1 MNECRMTNLLE
12 AFDLEEI
19 RRAAQQVIAA
29 CGDETVWLFEGSMG
43 AGKTTFI
50 KAICQELGVLNMV
63 QSPTFS
69 IVNEY
74 LTDSSETIYHFDC
87 YRLKNVDEA
96 YDIGV
101 EEYLDSGNLCLIE
114 WPDKIEELLPEKFI
128 KISITQLSNGKR
140 SIVLLHNN

>member
-1 MNECRMTNLLE
+1 MNVAIIE
-12 AFDLEEI
+12 AFDLQEI
-19 RRAAQQVIAA
+19 REVARDVIAA
-29 CGDETVWLFEGSMG
+29 CGDETIWLFEGGMG
-43 AGKTTFI
+43 AGKTTLI
-50 KAICQELGVLNMV
+50 KAICGELSVLNSV

-74 LTDSSETIYHFDC
+74 LTDAGETIYHFDC
-87 YRLKNVDEA
+87 YRLKNVAEA

-101 EEYLDSGNLCLIE
+101 EEYLDSGNLCFIE

-140 SIVLLHNN
+140 SIEISNNE

>member
-19 RRAAQQVIAA
+19 RRAAQQVIAV

-87 YRLKNVDEA
+87 YRLKNVTEA